1 MIRVFNQYVSSKGLL
16 CAVCECLLTVLAL
29 LCGGRMRFWTSP
41 AEFETFRRM
50 PEFGLQV
57 LLFVACVGVCF
68 YYNDLYDLSILRGR
82 RERLL
87 DLAQALGAAAL
98 LLGMIYFLFPDLT
111 IGRGVWCI
119 SMALIMVFVILNRLA
134 LETVWSITPRRNALI
149 LGTGPLALEV
159 AHQIGQRPDLN
170 LNLRGFV
177 ACTPD
182 QEQDEARAAGAGYP
196 LLGAAGALETLAAA
210 HHIERIVVALEDR
223 RGTLPVR
230 ELVRLRVQGV
240 CVDDAHS
247 AIAALSGRVWLRTMR
262 ASWFVFS
269 GGFHRSRWILGVKRL
284 LDLVCATVGLI
295 VSLPVMAVL
304 ALAI

>member
-98 LLGMIYFLFPDLT
+98 LLGMAYFLVPDLT
-111 IGRGVWCI
+111 IGRGVWFI
-119 SMALIMVFVILNRLA
+119 SMAFIMLFVVLHRTA
-134 LETVWSITPRRNALI
+134 METVWQAAPRQNALI
-149 LGTGPLALEV
+149 LGTGALAMDV
-159 AHQIGQRPDLN
+159 PRQ
-170 LNLRGFV
+170 
-177 ACTPD
+177 
-182 QEQDEARAAGAGYP
+182 
-196 LLGAAGALETLAAA
+196 
-210 HHIERIVVALEDR
+210 
-223 RGTLPVR
+223 
-230 ELVRLRVQGV
+230 
-240 CVDDAHS
+240 
-247 AIAALSGRVWLRTMR
+247 
-262 ASWFVFS
+262 
-269 GGFHRSRWILGVKRL
+269 
-284 LDLVCATVGLI
+284 
-295 VSLPVMAVL
+295 MAVL
-304 ALAI
+304 AAAIRLESRGPAIFRQERVGYRSRRFQVLKFRSMRVDAEAAGARWAVVDDPRLTRLGRWLRKCHLDELPQFVNVLRGDM